1 MINVVNERTYVKFHF
16 KTAQGITNLIN
27 KEAAEMKSHDMD
39 FEQLDLFKNIAVGD
53 FPQWNLQILVITEEQ
68 ANS

>member
-1 MINVVNERTYVKFHF
+1 MNERTYVKFHF
-16 KTAQGITNLIN
+16 INAQGIWNFMIEET
-27 KEAAEMKSHDMD
+27 AEMKSHDMD